1 MRLLPVATKLASNR
15 AIERQAKI
23 PFLDIYTAG
32 ARPPGKFFHEPYDR
46 FIKVI
51 FDLQR
56 SCAAHIIDL

>member
-32 ARPPGKFFHEPYDR
+32 ARAPGKFFHEPYDR
-46 FIKVI
+46 FVKVI
-51 FDLQR
+51 FGLQR
-56 SCAAHIIDL
+56 SCGAHIIDL